1 MWPVVLNNMK
11 DAMSFLNAQSDYFG
25 SCGEHIADNIELS
38 LNFRWDM
45 SRAREMCIAHQNPDT
60 FNLIV
65 SYFTFCPFLLALP
78 EISWGYL
85 SIREYRMCL
94 FSGNSYSMRV
104 TRGLKS
110 GQISARHNPTLD
122 IKSFGSF
129 RFI

>member
-1 MWPVVLNNMK
+1 MWPILLNNMK

-65 SYFTFCPFLLALP
+65 SNFTFFSFCLL
-78 EISWGYL
+78 
-85 SIREYRMCL
+85 YRKYRGDIYPYRNIECVCL
-94 FSGNSYSMRV
+94 V
-104 TRGLKS
+104 VIVILCV
-110 GQISARHNPTLD
+110 
-122 IKSFGSF
+122 
-129 RFI
+129 